1 MSLKDIEKLKERV
14 DKDPNSKL
22 FVPLAEEYRKEGMLD
37 EAINVLM
44 SGLERQPGYMSARVS
59 LGKIF
64 LEKGMMNEAR
74 SEFENVI
81 KSIPDN
87 LYAHKKL
94 AEIYRELGQKEMSIQ
109 SYKAVLKLNAL
120 DEEALSTLR
129 ELEEEEMLATGEV
142 SEVTKE
148 SAAGG
153 ELLAEEAVAEEALF
167 EESAV
172 EGVPYDPEASAA
184 VDADDLTAFKDSIF
198 GDKTTVDDVDIAEE
212 VPYETD
218 APGEEELVELV
229 EDEAGES
236 EEELSFADVNIA
248 GEQAPSFTVAGKEAF
263 GRESILSETGKRTVP
278 EEIEAKG
285 PEPQDADRFIADGNY
300 LQAMHIYRSILSSD
314 PDNRTTLQRV
324 EELRTLLKLMGKDKE
339 ALISN
344 LNAFLEGVRK
354 RRNEFYRST

>member
-64 LEKGMMNEAR
+64 LEKGMVNEAR

-81 KSIPDN
+81 NSIPDN

-94 AEIYRELGQKEMSIQ
+94 AEIYRNLGQKEMSIQ
-109 SYKAVLKLNAL
+109 SYKTVLKLNAM

-129 ELEEEEMLATGEV
+129 ELEEEEMLAIGDA
-142 SEVTKE
+142 SAVTDK
-148 SAAGG
+148 SAAV
-153 ELLAEEAVAEEALF
+153 AEEVAEEALP
-167 EESAV
+167 EETAV
-172 EGVPYDPEASAA
+172 EEVPQAPEAPAA

-198 GDKTTVDDVDIAEE
+198 GDKAAVDGVDIAEE
-212 VPYETD
+212 APYETG
-218 APGEEELVELV
+218 APDEEELAEVVE
-229 EDEAGES
+229 EQAGGG

-248 GEQAPSFTVAGKEAF
+248 GEETPFFGVAGKETGP
-263 GRESILSETGKRTVP
+263 GRGSVLAETGKQAVP
-278 EEIEAKG
+278 AEIEAKG
-285 PEPQDADRFIADGNY
+285 AKPQDADRFIVDGNY
-300 LQAMHIYRSILSSD
+300 LQAMHVYRSILSSD